1 MPSLIQLKLSAC
13 MHACQQRTAVA
24 TAHQW
29 QASDGDACHCCLAC
43 GQFFQDT
50 EVELRQP
57 RPNGF
62 PASGI
67 WGYRVSN
74 VALNLLN
81 YYWFAKIAAKAL
93 QMVAPRRKAKSRAGK
108 IC

>member
-1 MPSLIQLKLSAC
+1 MIEYSC
-13 MHACQQRTAVA
+13 CYRR
-24 TAHQW
+24 
-29 QASDGDACHCCLAC
+29 CCL
-43 GQFFQDT
+43 QFFLDT
-50 EVELRQP
+50 EVELKHP

-67 WGYRVSN
+67 WGYRIAN

-81 YYWFAKIAAKAL
+81 YYWFSKIAGKAAQL
-93 QMVAPRRKAKSRAGK
+93 LLPKKSKARAGK